1 MKQAFLITAYKDF
14 DSLYALAGFLA
25 QTSYVYIHIDAKS
38 AITSAQIAKLNTLQ
52 NCHAIRK
59 YKICWGGFAHVEA
72 VLELLKQAVENTEVS
87 YLHLLTGED
96 VPLKTMEELDEKY
109 LEDGHIYMD
118 AIPAKDFT
126 PQVRKRVRYHN
137 WFADKNVKNPFL
149 WQLQNLTVNL
159 QKVLG
164 IRRNGIGEFKED
176 RLYKGLVYISLPR
189 VAAEYVVHYCGE
201 HTEFLK
207 DLKDCQ
213 IPEEFFFQTILMNSS
228 FAKKVESRPIR
239 YMNWDK
245 GDGGSPAYLELDD
258 LTEIRQGDYD
268 FARKFGRGI
277 SDALR
282 RELFGGK
289 ELP

>member
-1 MKQAFLITAYKDF
+1 MKAYVLNIVERCENMTTI
-14 DSLYALAGFLA
+14 SLRMDDEMKKELDEMCEAMGMNISTFYMVYTKKALRERKIPFEIEAPQDPFYSKTNLE
-25 QTSYVYIHIDAKS
+25 HIRESDR
-38 AITSAQIAKLNTLQ
+38 QIKEG
-52 NCHAIRK
+52 K
-59 YKICWGGFAHVEA
+59 V
-72 VLELLKQAVENTEVS
+72 VV
-87 YLHLLTGED
+87 
-96 VPLKTMEELDEKY
+96 KTMEELDEKY

-258 LTEIRQGDYD
+258 LPEIRQGDYD